1 MEVNINKIR
10 DYIKKEVTIKAVERF
25 GVTKDEV
32 RVSFDK
38 SGDIKVVIVPESFI
52 KSLSVS
58 VSENNGGNENAED

>member
-10 DYIKKEVTIKAVERF
+10 DYIKEEVTMKAVERF

-32 RVSFDK
+32 KVSFDK
-38 SGDIKVVIVPESFI
+38 SGDIKVTIVPESFI

-58 VSENNGGNENAED
+58 VLVNNGGNENAED

>member
-10 DYIKKEVTIKAVERF
+10 DYIKEDVTIKAVEHF

-38 SGDIKVVIVPESFI
+38 SGDIKVTIVPESFI

-58 VSENNGGNENAED
+58 VLVNNGGNENAED